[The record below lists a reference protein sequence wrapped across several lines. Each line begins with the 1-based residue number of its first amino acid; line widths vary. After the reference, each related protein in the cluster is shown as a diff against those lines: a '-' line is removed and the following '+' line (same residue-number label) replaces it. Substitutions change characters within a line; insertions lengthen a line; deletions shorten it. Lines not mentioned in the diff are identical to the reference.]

1 MRVGL
6 QALGEWWVALCD
18 GFEALGQGFEARKT
32 SFTHF

>member
-6 QALGEWWVALCD
+6 QALGEWFEALCD
-18 GFEALGQGFEARKT
+18 GFEALGQGFEARIT